1 MPLHFLH
8 FDTSLR
14 TDIKDDPFNCTLT
27 LASPIRN
34 IKKIYLKSCE
44 IPVGFF
50 NIRQPYTFSFYMTF
64 PLSAYTLKQV
74 PNPEYTGNN
83 IPGGIYGGSGSLIIT
98 PVDPVTP
105 SNTPEFIYV
114 PVVNPNTSGRN
125 MNYNWSEETVN
136 NYVAT
141 INAPSVSELQNG
153 GNRSFISVNIVPG
166 NYTIDTIIETINTA
180 INTVY
185 QKLATQLALK
195 TEYAVSPTLTKV
207 TITDTGAFPV
217 GFVKLNYKAGVTVDT
232 INTNYLTET
241 ILGFRSFQ
249 SDSTAGHI
257 QSTCLWGIYNDLAIH
272 LYFPHIPHNN
282 THFGGQLMSFKIPM
296 ASGYQ
301 AIQFSADNQNFSQF
315 IEVSDSHFILSNLK
329 LVIFDN
335 KGVPLINQYNWQFTL
350 GFEI

>member
-1 MPLHFLH
+1 MSLRFLH

-14 TDIKDDPFNCTLT
+14 TDIKDDPFQCTLT

-74 PNPEYTGNN
+74 PNPEYTGNS

-98 PVDPVTP
+98 PVDP
-105 SNTPEFIYV
+105 SNTPEFISV

-136 NYVAT
+136 NYIAT
-141 INAPSVSELQNG
+141 INAPSVSELANG
-153 GNRSFISVNIVPG
+153 GNRSFIKIDLVPG
-166 NYTIDTIIETINTA
+166 NYTIDTVLNTINTA
-180 INTVY
+180 IDNVY

-195 TEYAVSPTLTKV
+195 TEYKVSPTLTKV
-207 TITDTGAFPV
+207 TVLDNGAFPV
-217 GFVKLNYKAGVTVDT
+217 GFVKLNYTAGITVDT
-232 INTNYLTET
+232 ISTNYLTET
-241 ILGFRSFQ
+241 ILGFRSYQ
-249 SDSTAGHI
+249 SDSTTGFI

-272 LYFPHIPHNN
+272 LYFPTIPHNN
-282 THFGGQLMSFKIPM
+282 THFSGQLVSFKIPM
-296 ASGYQ
+296 VSGYQ
-301 AIQFSADNQNFSQF
+301 AIQFTADNQNFSQF
-315 IEVSDSHFILSNLK
+315 IEVSDTHFILNNIK
-329 LVIFDN
+329 LAIYDTQ
-335 KGVPLINQYNWQFTL
+335 GVPLHNQYNWNFTL
-350 GFEI
+350 GFET

>member
-74 PNPEYTGNN
+74 PVSETNDGN
-83 IPGGIYGGSGSLIIT
+83 GGIIFGGINGGGLYVE
-98 PVDPVTP
+98 PEDP
-105 SNTPEFIYV
+105 NNRPEFVYV
-114 PVVNPNTSGRN
+114 PVVNPATSGKN
-125 MNYNWSEETVN
+125 YYYNWSEETVN
-136 NYVAT
+136 NYIAT

-153 GNRSFISVNIVPG
+153 GNRSFISINLVPG
-166 NYTIDTIIETINTA
+166 NYTIDTIISTINTA

-207 TITDTGAFPV
+207 TISDTGAFPV

-249 SDSTAGHI
+249 SDSTVGYI

-272 LYFPHIPHNN
+272 LYFPNIPHNN

-296 ASGYQ
+296 VSGYQ

-329 LVIFDN
+329 LIIFDT
-335 KGVPLINQYNWQFTL
+335 KGVPLTNQYNWNFTL
-350 GFEI
+350 GFET